1 MTDHFLLGE
10 IWEAF
15 YIQGYKV
22 GFLHRTTNPATEFPN
37 VLMTRLQ
44 VILAVQGEIT
54 SYEHVYYFHNKAGF
68 PSHSYLFDAGQGA
81 PVHVRFVGDQM
92 ICQIDDDIFTETVPA
107 DARPSYGYY
116 PLVVT
121 IPFTIGYRLPFTRVD
136 DASCSMEG
144 SAEFVSRGW
153 EDVALDAKRLSLWRV
168 DEYAGDRLTN
178 QYWLDEARVIR
189 QSKWLG
195 AVSYWVPTREAA
207 LTGLPPKW
215 ATAAAAMLDC
225 SPKPDWTSEV
235 IAWLTGNQI

>member
-1 MTDHFLLGE
+1 MTDHVLLGE

-15 YIQGYKV
+15 TIQGYKV
-22 GFLHRTTNPATEFPN
+22 GFLHRTTTPATEFPH

-44 VILAVQGEIT
+44 VILAVEGELN
-54 SYEHVYYFHNKAGF
+54 SYEHVYYFYNKPGF

-121 IPFTIGYRLPFTRVD
+121 IPFTIGYRIPFTRVD
-136 DASCSMEG
+136 DASCSIEG
-144 SAEFVSRGW
+144 SGEFVSRGW
-153 EDVALDAKRLSLWRV
+153 ESVVLDGKLVSLWRV

-178 QYWLDEARVIR
+178 QYWLDEARRIR

-195 AVSYWVPTREAA
+195 AVSYWVPTKENA
-207 LTGLPPKW
+207 LAGLPQKW
-215 ATAAAAMLDC
+215 ATAATKMLD
-225 SPKPDWTSEV
+225 SSQKTDWTSEV
-235 IAWLTGNQI
+235 VAWLTGNQI